1 MVVVLVEIINA
12 LQYFIEGDVPDF
24 VKAIS
29 GDVGALVGGA
39 VGFVVEDAEGGVE
52 VEENVVEVD
61 ADGEGVLG
69 II

>member
-29 GDVGALVGGA
+29 GDVEALVGGA